1 MQDDAPSPVRAVQP
15 NPVSRLALTSFV
27 LGLLAW
33 PLSCLTDGLIG
44 MVAIMLGMIALDR
57 IRASA
62 GSLRGKAFAWT
73 GIGSGI
79 GSVLV
84 MLGAILMLQEAQRQ
98 WNLELDAGVRRSF
111 EAVSGKDAEEA
122 LRGWSLPA
130 GRVLEA
136 EDLRAF
142 AELARSRYGGFQALL
157 VSDETASPDLL
168 AGRHA
173 VVLQVDFEFAEGRQ
187 PGVVRTVLAPASD
200 SLVPVMRI
208 EGIVIDDPKAPGG
221 RIEFPAKPAESGA
234 ASEKP

>member
-1 MQDDAPSPVRAVQP
+1 MRDDAPLRTS
-15 NPVSRLALTSFV
+15 NSTGTSVSRLAVASFV
-27 LGLLAW
+27 LGMLAW

-62 GSLRGKAFAWT
+62 GALRGKAFAWT

-84 MLGAILMLQEAQRQ
+84 MLGAFLLLQEAQRQ

-111 EAVSGKDAEEA
+111 DAASLEDAEAA
-122 LRGWSLPA
+122 LGTWSLPA
-130 GRVLEA
+130 GRALDA
-136 EDLRAF
+136 EELRAF
-142 AELARSRYGGFQALL
+142 AELARSRYGSFQALL

-173 VVLQVDFEFAEGRQ
+173 VMLQVDFEFSSGRQ
-187 PGVVRTVLAPASD
+187 PGSVRTVLAQTAGSV
-200 SLVPVMRI
+200 VPQMRI

-221 RIEFPAKPAESGA
+221 RIEIPARRAPSEPAT
-234 ASEKP
+234 EKP